1 MKKDIH
7 FWIHFSIGVIY
18 RLVLLLILPP
28 LLIYNKKELLAL
40 FCLLYLVFISLK
52 DTPEKS
58 KDEIEISIKDNY
70 PIVTIKLVNNKRGIV
85 QAIYENENNKIIVCE
100 TSPYNF
106 LANEEKEMEMHCYNL
121 NNEKLSELKLV
132 KYNFIEE

>member
-7 FWIHFSIGVIY
+7 FWIGCIY

-28 LLIYNKKELLAL
+28 LLLYNKQELLAL
-40 FCLLYLVFISLK
+40 LCLLYLVFISLK
-52 DTPEKS
+52 DMSEKAE
-58 KDEIEISIKDNY
+58 DEIKISIKDNH
-70 PIVTIKLVNNKRGIV
+70 PIATVKLVDNKSGSI
-85 QAIYENENNKIIVCE
+85 QAVYENENNKIIVCE

-106 LANEEKEMEMHCYNL
+106 LANEEKEMDMYCYNL
-121 NNEKLSELKLV
+121 NNENLSKLKLV

>member
-7 FWIHFSIGVIY
+7 FFIGCIF
-18 RLVLLLILPP
+18 RLMLLLILPP
-28 LLIYNKKELLAL
+28 LLLYNKQKLIAL
-40 FCLLYLVFISLK
+40 VCLLYLVFISLK
-52 DTPEKS
+52 DIPEEIE
-58 KDEIEISIKDNY
+58 DEIKISIKDNH
-70 PIVTIKLVNNKRGIV
+70 PIATIKLVDNKNGIV
-85 QAIYENENNKIIVCE
+85 QTVYENEKNKIIVCE

-106 LANEEKEMEMHCYNL
+106 SANEEKQIEMHCYNL

>member
-7 FWIHFSIGVIY
+7 FFIGFIF

-28 LLIYNKKELLAL
+28 LLLYNKQELLAL
-40 FCLLYLVFISLK
+40 VCLLYLVFISLK
-52 DTPEKS
+52 DIPKKAEDK
-58 KDEIEISIKDNY
+58 IEISIKDNY
-70 PIVTIKLVNNKRGIV
+70 PIATIKLVDNKRGIV
-85 QAIYENENNKIIVCE
+85 QAIYENEKNKIIVCE

-106 LANEEKEMEMHCYNL
+106 LANEEKQIEMYCYNL
-121 NNEKLSELKLV
+121 NNEKLNELKLV